1 MIMNLLE
8 IPEITEQLRAIDI
21 QFTKQILAYEQQTM
35 LNEQQTAHIELAALL
50 VNMALGKGQT
60 CLPLGHIAWLSAYP
74 NLAKHWQQH
83 SLESVIQSLQQAA
96 TVFTVSADNSAN
108 TNIANYANQP
118 LVLKGENLYLAR
130 YYFYEHKVLEQI
142 QARLNYE
149 NQIND
154 SELKQVLD
162 LLFVPLENQ
171 IDWQK
176 VAAASACLQNF
187 AVITGGPGTGKTTT
201 VTKLLS
207 ALLSLNPELSIAL
220 AAPTGKAAARMTE
233 SIRGAKA
240 RATEGSLPHAERIPD
255 ASFTLHRLL
264 GWTPRGFRYNARQHL
279 PFDCVVVD
287 EASMVDLP
295 MMSHL
300 LAALAPSARLILL
313 GDRDQLASVEVGSVL
328 ADLCDAGEKHGPQP
342 EFAQRLRTITGYDL
356 DAYIEHN
363 NKPLQNA
370 VAELRVSHRFD
381 ASSGIG
387 QLAKAVNEG
396 NESAALN
403 AFNTFTDIAFNE
415 LDESTEPFWQQA
427 AWKQQ
432 IKDGFKCYA
441 KALKQAAA
449 LNPETAL
456 SQASVADEFAS
467 DMSSVT
473 SSPADEQAKA
483 VFTAFDQFQVLVA
496 LRQGPYGVEQVNHHI
511 ASLLRSIGVFN
522 ASTDSK
528 EQAYKNVSDSPWYIG
543 RAIIVN
549 KNNYDLGLFNGDI
562 GIALPDETG
571 QLKVAFL
578 SSEGGVRWLLPSRI
592 PAHETAF
599 AITVHKS
606 QGSEFTQLCL
616 LLPNKWKNVITR
628 ELIYTAITRA
638 KKEFVLYSSQACWQQ
653 GISSRVERA
662 SGLRESLWGD

>member
-1 MIMNLLE
+1 MNVLDNPD
-8 IPEITEQLRAIDI
+8 ISEQLRAIDI
-21 QFTKQILAYEQQTM
+21 QFAKQILAYEQQTG
-35 LNEQQTAHIELAALL
+35 LSEQQIVHVELAAVL

-60 CLPLGHIAWLSAYP
+60 CLPLKNIAWLSAYP
-74 NLAKHWQQH
+74 KLARLWQQQP
-83 SLESVIQSLQQAA
+83 LESVIQSLQQAA
-96 TVFTVSADNSAN
+96 TVFTAN
-108 TNIANYANQP
+108 TNENTSGSGNISNYANQP
-118 LVLKGENLYLAR
+118 LVLKGDNLYLAR

-142 QARLNYE
+142 QARLSYE
-149 NQIND
+149 NHIND
-154 SELKQVLD
+154 SELKQTLS
-162 LLFVPLENQ
+162 LLFPPLENQ

-176 VAAASACLQNF
+176 IAAASACLQNF

-207 ALLSLNPELSIAL
+207 ALLSLNPTLSIAL

-240 RATEGSLPHAERIPD
+240 RAKEGSLPSAERIPD

-295 MMSHL
+295 MMNHL

-328 ADLCDAGEKHGPQP
+328 ADLCDAGEKHGPQA
-342 EFAQRLRTITGYDL
+342 EFAQRLSAITGYDL
-356 DAYIEHN
+356 EAYIEHN
-363 NKPLQNA
+363 DKPLQNA

-396 NESAALN
+396 NADAAHN
-403 AFNTFTDIAFNE
+403 AFNTFTDISFNE
-415 LDESTEPFWQQA
+415 LEESTEPYWQQA
-427 AWKQQ
+427 TWKQQ
-432 IKDGFKCYA
+432 IKDGFAPYA
-441 KALKQAAA
+441 EALKQA
-449 LNPETAL
+449 L
-456 SQASVADEFAS
+456 SLTQANIS
-467 DMSSVT
+467 DSSTVSMSKAV
-473 SSPADEQAKA
+473 DEQAKA
-483 VFTAFDQFQVLVA
+483 VFTAFDHFQVLVA
-496 LRQGPYGVEQVNHHI
+496 LRQGPYGVEQVNYHI
-511 ASLLRSIGVFN
+511 ANLLRSSGVFN
-522 ASTDSK
+522 VSTKAKKPSAHNERD
-528 EQAYKNVSDSPWYIG
+528 NFWYAG

-562 GIALPDETG
+562 GIALHDETG

-616 LLPNKWKNVITR
+616 LLPNKWQNVITR

-638 KKEFVLYSSQACWQQ
+638 KKEFVLYASQACWQQ

>member
-8 IPEITEQLRAIDI
+8 TPEITEQLRAIDI
-21 QFTKQILAYEQQTM
+21 QFAKQILAYEQQTK
-35 LNEQQTAHIELAALL
+35 LNEQQAAHIELAAVL

-60 CLPLGHIAWLSAYP
+60 CLPLDNIAWLSAYP
-74 NLAKHWQQH
+74 NLAKRWQQH

-96 TVFTVSADNSAN
+96 TVFTVSADNNTNTN
-108 TNIANYANQP
+108 TNIINYANQP

-142 QARLNYE
+142 QARLNYK

-154 SELKQVLD
+154 SELKQALD
-162 LLFVPLENQ
+162 LLFAPLENQ

-207 ALLSLNPELSIAL
+207 ALLSLNPSLSVAL

-233 SIRGAKA
+233 SIRGAKQ
-240 RATEGSLPHAERIPD
+240 RAKEGSLPHAERIPD
-255 ASFTLHRLL
+255 TSFTLHRLL

-328 ADLCDAGEKHGPQP
+328 ADLCDAGKKHGPQP
-342 EFAQRLRTITGYDL
+342 EFAQRLHAITGNDL
-356 DAYIEHN
+356 KAYIEDN
-363 NKPLQNA
+363 NKPLQKA
-370 VAELRVSHRFD
+370 GAELRVTHRLD

-396 NESAALN
+396 NESAASN
-403 AFNTFTDIAFNE
+403 AFNSFTDIAFNE
-415 LDESTEPFWQQA
+415 LDESTEPYWQQA

-432 IKDGFKCYA
+432 
-441 KALKQAAA
+441 
-449 LNPETAL
+449 
-456 SQASVADEFAS
+456 
-467 DMSSVT
+467 
-473 SSPADEQAKA
+473 
-483 VFTAFDQFQVLVA
+483 
-496 LRQGPYGVEQVNHHI
+496 
-511 ASLLRSIGVFN
+511 
-522 ASTDSK
+522 
-528 EQAYKNVSDSPWYIG
+528 
-543 RAIIVN
+543 
-549 KNNYDLGLFNGDI
+549 
-562 GIALPDETG
+562 
-571 QLKVAFL
+571 
-578 SSEGGVRWLLPSRI
+578 
-592 PAHETAF
+592 
-599 AITVHKS
+599 
-606 QGSEFTQLCL
+606 
-616 LLPNKWKNVITR
+616 
-628 ELIYTAITRA
+628 
-638 KKEFVLYSSQACWQQ
+638 
-653 GISSRVERA
+653 
-662 SGLRESLWGD
+662 